1 MILWRGNYLRRGKN
15 EEITI
20 AFYQNNFVYAGP
32 GETVQIAKEMA
43 ASDALWRLFGTAEHQ
58 LNIRFDVVVDPS
70 AISIPNVSVD
80 EWSEKKIQE
89 RLRAKR

>member
-1 MILWRGNYLRRGKN
+1 
-15 EEITI
+15 
-20 AFYQNNFVYAGP
+20 
-32 GETVQIAKEMA
+32 MA